1 MKNFP
6 AAPAESG
13 SKGKHVTG
21 EMAAR
26 DAQLHTAAL
35 DAASEAL
42 SAAIMIYDRNDELI
56 YASRQL
62 AGYVPVSSQF
72 LSPGTRLREFLGAA
86 YDAGMH
92 CCTPAGGTMTVS
104 RDEWI
109 AESIA
114 AHWRERL
121 DYQTRDAQ
129 RGWTKVSMRRLSS
142 GHGLC
147 VITDISEQ
155 KKREEQWHA
164 DLERVQLTE
173 EILDNLPH
181 PVFVQDRNLTI
192 VAVNRAFCALFGAG
206 ADILLGSS
214 LNSLFDAALAA
225 SLGNTA
231 RHVLETGVP
240 SLVSMTVPQPSGQ
253 VVLAVR
259 SRRVGKPGRYFVV
272 TSLDHPADMTLAA
285 ERTPAVIYGPDQQAA
300 GDENSADGPASALD
314 LSGRRVLV
322 VTADSGFA
330 EIGLKTLADLGL
342 DACSVQDAGEEDAF
356 LSVAKTAGVAID
368 LVVVDADMD
377 MRCLELARQYGVDAL
392 AIDRFQISG
401 ELAAL
406 AAEHLSR
413 GPSVEEDDWEITT
426 GDAVPMRSDPLVL
439 VAEDNAVN
447 QIVFA
452 QILEGL
458 GFRFTIA
465 SDGEEAV
472 RLWQELEPQI
482 VLMDVT
488 LPGISGYDACRR
500 IRDLG
505 RASGRTTPV
514 IGVLAHAFERDREDC
529 LSAGMDDILQKPLS
543 SEAIEAVF
551 QRFIPGYIAFSPA

>member
-6 AAPAESG
+6 TAAAESG

-21 EMAAR
+21 ETAAR

-42 SAAIMIYDRNDELI
+42 SAAIMVYDRNDELI

-62 AGYVPVSSQF
+62 AGYVPVASHF
-72 LSPGTRLREFLGAA
+72 FSPGTRLREFLGAA
-86 YDAGMH
+86 YDAGMP
-92 CCTPAGGTMTVS
+92 CCTPADGTAIGS

-121 DYQTRDAQ
+121 DYQTRDRQ

-181 PVFVQDRNLTI
+181 PVFVQDRNLTL
-192 VAVNRAFCALFGAG
+192 VAVNKAFCALFGAG
-206 ADILLGSS
+206 TDVLLGNS

-231 RHVLETGVP
+231 RHVLETGAP
-240 SLVSMTVPQPSGQ
+240 SLLSMTVPQPSGQ

-285 ERTPAVIYGPDQQAA
+285 ERTSAVTLGPEQLAA
-300 GDENSADGPASALD
+300 GNENAADGPASPLD

-322 VTADSGFA
+322 VTADSRFA
-330 EIGLKTLADLGL
+330 ETGLKVLADLRL

-356 LSVAKTAGVAID
+356 LNVAKTAGVAID

-377 MRCLELARQYGVDAL
+377 VRCLELARQYGIDAL

-406 AAEHLSR
+406 VAEHLSR
-413 GPSVEEDDWEITT
+413 SPSVEEDDWEITT
-426 GDAVPMRSDPLVL
+426 GDAVPMGSDPLVL

-458 GFRFTIA
+458 GFRFVIA

-505 RASGRTTPV
+505 RSSGRTTPV
-514 IGVLAHAFERDREDC
+514 IGILAHAFERDREDC
-529 LSAGMDDILQKPLS
+529 LSAGMDDILHKPLS
-543 SEAIEAVF
+543 SEALEAVF

>member
-1 MKNFP
+1 M
-6 AAPAESG
+6 
-13 SKGKHVTG
+13 TG

-92 CCTPAGGTMTVS
+92 CCTPAGGTVIGS

-121 DYQTRDAQ
+121 DYQTRDSQ

-192 VAVNRAFCALFGAG
+192 VAVNRAFCALFGTG
-206 ADILLGSS
+206 TDVLLGNS
-214 LNSLFDAALAA
+214 LNSLFDTALAT
-225 SLGNTA
+225 SLRNTA
-231 RHVLETGVP
+231 RHVFETGAP

-259 SRRVGKPGRYFVV
+259 SRRVGKPGRYFIV
-272 TSLDHPADMTLAA
+272 TSLDHPTDMTLAA
-285 ERTPAVIYGPDQQAA
+285 ERAAAITLAPDQAA
-300 GDENSADGPASALD
+300 GEESAADGPVRSAD

-330 EIGLKTLADLGL
+330 ETGLTTLADLGL

-377 MRCLELARQYGVDAL
+377 VRCLELARQYGVDAL

-406 AAEHLSR
+406 ATDHLSR
-413 GPSVEEDDWEITT
+413 SPPIEEDDWEITT
-426 GDAVPMRSDPLVL
+426 GDAVPMGSDPLVL

-458 GFRFTIA
+458 GFRFVIA

-505 RASGRTTPV
+505 RSSGRTTPV

-543 SEAIEAVF
+543 SEAIEAIF
-551 QRFIPGYIAFSPA
+551 QRFIPGYIAFSPV